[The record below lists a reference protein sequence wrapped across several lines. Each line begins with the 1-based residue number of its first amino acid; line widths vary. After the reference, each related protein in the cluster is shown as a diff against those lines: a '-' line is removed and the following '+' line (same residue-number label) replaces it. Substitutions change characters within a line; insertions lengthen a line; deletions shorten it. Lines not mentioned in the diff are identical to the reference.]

1 MSLPQLLFPPEQLQ
15 LSVQLCCNTLAIFVR
30 FFFPPSIIQSTFPI
44 PKKSTTA
51 LTEHL
56 PLCSPV
62 RDSSASP
69 HEKLSFSPKKSHAAA
84 APTAHSFI
92 RNRGLALPGLSD
104 SHMQPEQI
112 TQRDKNVHKG
122 NIYLGGQE
130 EARR

>member
-15 LSVQLCCNTLAIFVR
+15 LSVQLCCNALAVFMS
-30 FFFPPSIIQSTFPI
+30 FFFVFCIRQSTFPI
-44 PKKSTTA
+44 PKQSTTA

-62 RDSSASP
+62 TDSSASP

-92 RNRGLALPGLSD
+92 SNRGLALPGLSN
-104 SHMQPEQI
+104 SHM
-112 TQRDKNVHKG
+112 
-122 NIYLGGQE
+122 
-130 EARR
+130 